1 MGCLRGCLGTGAVV
15 GGLAICFLLYG
26 AWTTQSAS
34 SWLVASLAAVNVA
47 GFACLLALWLTRRKT
62 ENASIALAAS
72 ILVILV
78 SFHFGA
84 RWLISWNYTFVNPHY
99 LTHAMK
105 RNSQALLIYAS
116 DNNGA
121 LPRESEWMTASDGVY
136 QASSRILE
144 PFWANPEGGSIAF
157 HIQLGGAELSA
168 IDEPSQQVMLFDST
182 LIEENAH
189 SDLSTLPKLR
199 YADNE
204 SHRGWGP
211 VFYFADAEGGVSL
224 AAQSSFGL
232 DGRPSPGA
240 PQMREQESPPP
251 DLQMKPAD
259 GLSASA
265 GED

>member
-1 MGCLRGCLGTGAVV
+1 M
-15 GGLAICFLLYG
+15 YG
-26 AWTTQSAS
+26 ARATQSAS
-34 SWLVASLAAVNVA
+34 SWLVASLAAFNVA

-84 RWLISWNYTFVNPHY
+84 WWLISWNYTFVNPHY
-99 LTHAMK
+99 LRNAMK

-116 DNNGA
+116 DNNGT
-121 LPRESEWMTASDGVY
+121 LPGSTEWMTASGGLY

-144 PFWANPEGGSIAF
+144 PFWAKPEGGSIAF
-157 HIQLGGAELSA
+157 HIQLDGAELAA
-168 IDEPSQQVMLFDST
+168 IDEPSEQVMLFDST
-182 LIEENAH
+182 LIEQNAH
-189 SDLSTLPKLR
+189 SDLSTLPQLR

-224 AAQSSFGL
+224 AAQSSIGL
-232 DGRPSPGA
+232 DGRPAPGK
-240 PQMREQESPPP
+240 PMLLEQKSPPP
-251 DLQMKPAD
+251 ELEDTPAD
-259 GLSASA
+259 GLTAPAS
-265 GED
+265 ED

>member
-1 MGCLRGCLGTGAVV
+1 MGCLRGCLGTGAIV
-15 GGLAICFLLYG
+15 GGLAVCLLLYG
-26 AWTTQSAS
+26 AWATRSAS
-34 SWLVASLAAVNVA
+34 SWLVASLAAFIVA
-47 GFACLLALWLTRRKT
+47 GLACLLALWLTRRKT
-62 ENASIALAAS
+62 EYASIALAAS

-84 RWLISWNYTFVNPHY
+84 WWLISWNYTFVNPHY
-99 LTHAMK
+99 LRNAMK

-116 DNNGA
+116 DNNGT
-121 LPRESEWMTASDGVY
+121 LPIAEEWMTASGGFY

-144 PFWANPEGGSIAF
+144 PFWAEPEGGSIAF
-157 HIQLGGAELSA
+157 HIRLGGAELAA

-182 LIEENAH
+182 LVEENAH

-211 VFYFADAEGGVSL
+211 VFYFADAEGRVSL

-232 DGRPSPGA
+232 DGRPAPGKL
-240 PQMREQESPPP
+240 MLREQKSPAP
-251 DLQMKPAD
+251 DME
-259 GLSASA
+259 LSSK
-265 GED
+265 